1 MKLTKTLFLLLLLSL
16 NLSALNLDE
25 NQKRIYQ
32 SVAASDENDFNDE
45 NISDEFVAT
54 SDLVLSSSAYKK
66 SFFVGEVFKL
76 DIIAKTAQNTDFDFN
91 ISLNKNYSLE
101 FLNPNAKWYKI
112 AANSYQ
118 TSLYFQAKDSNAR
131 FESVEVQLLRNKK
144 IFQKSSLIL
153 EPISFKKISA
163 DSNYSGIVADSLSA
177 KNARTR
183 YFDDKNLVMVVE
195 LSATNANLRNFKL
208 KDSDIAHQRIDSL
221 SGDFNKSSA
230 LYSAVFSPSKKSLDF
245 SYFNLLTNKLENISL
260 KVIIEEESPVSTQ
273 SDLNPKENSLNIYK
287 QVSLWVL
294 AGLFALVFVW
304 RKNYIFFALAIVAFA
319 LSFLFDSSNK
329 IATLKAGTNA
339 QLLPTANSSYFYKS
353 KSTEKVE
360 ILGKRQDYIKVLFKD
375 GKIGWVNKNDF
386 E

>member
-1 MKLTKTLFLLLLLSL
+1 M
-16 NLSALNLDE
+16 
-25 NQKRIYQ
+25 
-32 SVAASDENDFNDE
+32 
-45 NISDEFVAT
+45 
-54 SDLVLSSSAYKK
+54 
-66 SFFVGEVFKL
+66 
-76 DIIAKTAQNTDFDFN
+76 
-91 ISLNKNYSLE
+91 
-101 FLNPNAKWYKI
+101 
-112 AANSYQ
+112 
-118 TSLYFQAKDSNAR
+118 
-131 FESVEVQLLRNKK
+131 
-144 IFQKSSLIL
+144 
-153 EPISFKKISA
+153 
-163 DSNYSGIVADSLSA
+163 
-177 KNARTR
+177 
-183 YFDDKNLVMVVE
+183 
-195 LSATNANLRNFKL
+195 
-208 KDSDIAHQRIDSL
+208 
-221 SGDFNKSSA
+221 
-230 LYSAVFSPSKKSLDF
+230 
-245 SYFNLLTNKLENISL
+245 
-260 KVIIEEESPVSTQ
+260 IIEEESPVSTQ